1 MRRQI
6 LHQFF
11 VTSSLLIFFCL
22 FFGLALSVSA
32 RQEGG
37 PGRAASAA
45 GEAPAGISA
54 AVPLTTS
61 AKLYLP
67 SVMNVQ
73 TTATTSS
80 AVLARP
86 AANGQLGILAGLLV
100 AGMLVGVVLV
110 FSTEPEP
117 TAPVQRADEDG
128 GKSPAHSD
136 E

>member
-1 MRRQI
+1 MNRQTIHPFVVASGVLI
-6 LHQFF
+6 L
-11 VTSSLLIFFCL
+11 LCL
-22 FFGLALSVSA
+22 FFGLALTVSA
-32 RQEGG
+32 REGG
-37 PGRAASAA
+37 PNRAANVA
-45 GEAPAGISA
+45 GVASAGISA

-67 SVMNVQ
+67 SVMNLE

-117 TAPVQRADEDG
+117 TVVVQHADAEDG
-128 GKSPAHSD
+128 KDPTHPD